1 MRLMNKLYDNNK
13 KYNRLLIL
21 PAVMLVAIIILVFIY
36 PGIQKGIDLK
46 GGYQII
52 VNFDSP
58 KDYASLENKLINE
71 YGLSEV
77 HISETKAITSYG
89 LLIEFAQPKVLD
101 IAKANRQKIDFVNS
115 SLEEVKT
122 QSKEALAPLITS
134 EYLTEADL
142 VDIDKSTTTTEV
154 KTLLTEKL
162 MVASNNFSSQINVL
176 VKTELSLDDTSKIQS
191 REVAAT
197 LGSDFVKTAIK
208 VGITAFV
215 LLILVILFFFREIMP
230 SALIIFSALFDM
242 GAGLVGMAIFGLPLS
257 LVTIPA
263 LLMLIGYSVDT
274 DILLTTRVLK
284 DRTGDPVAAANESIK
299 TGLTMT
305 FATMVTVL
313 AMLVIS
319 YAAQMLVIY
328 EIAII
333 LAFGLIGDIVATW
346 FFNAPTLLN
355 YVLAKEKRRQGNN

>member
-1 MRLMNKLYDNNK
+1 MKFYDHNK
-13 KYNRLLIL
+13 KYNKLLIL

-58 KDYASLENKLINE
+58 KDYASLENKLVNE

-89 LLIEFAQPKVLD
+89 LLIEFAQPKALD
-101 IAKANRQKIDFVNS
+101 LAKANRQKIDFINS
-115 SLEEVKT
+115 SLEDVKT
-122 QSKEALAPLITS
+122 QSKEVLAPLITS
-134 EYLTEADL
+134 KYLTEADL

-215 LLILVILFFFREIMP
+215 LLVLVILFFFREIMP

-319 YAAQMLVIY
+319 YAAQMLVVY

-355 YVLAKEKRRQGNN
+355 YVLAKEKRRQGSN

>member
-1 MRLMNKLYDNNK
+1 
-13 KYNRLLIL
+13 
-21 PAVMLVAIIILVFIY
+21 
-36 PGIQKGIDLK
+36 
-46 GGYQII
+46 
-52 VNFDSP
+52 
-58 KDYASLENKLINE
+58 
-71 YGLSEV
+71 V

-89 LLIEFAQPKVLD
+89 LLIEFAQPKSLD
-101 IAKANRQKIDFVNS
+101 LAKVNRQKIDFVNT
-115 SLEEVKT
+115 SLENIKI
-122 QSKEALAPLITS
+122 QSKDVLAPLIANK
-134 EYLTEADL
+134 YLTEADL
-142 VDIDKSTTTTEV
+142 EDIDRSVTKDEVKST
-154 KTLLTEKL
+154 LTEKL
-162 MVASNNFSSQINVL
+162 MTASNNFSLQINSL
-176 VKTELSLDDTSKIQS
+176 VKTELSLDDSSKIQS
-191 REVAAT
+191 REIAAT

-215 LLILVILFFFREIMP
+215 LLILVVLFFFREIMP

-284 DRTGDPVAAANESIK
+284 DRAGDPIGAANESIK

-305 FATMVTVL
+305 FATIVTVL

-319 YAAQMLVIY
+319 YAAQMLVVY

-333 LAFGLIGDIVATW
+333 LAFGLVGDIIATW

>member
-1 MRLMNKLYDNNK
+1 MIPMNKLYDHNK
-13 KYNRLLIL
+13 KYNRLLIV
-21 PAVMLVAIIILVFIY
+21 PAIMVAIIIVLVFIY
-36 PGIQKGIDLK
+36 PGIHKGIDLK

-58 KDYASLENKLINE
+58 KDYASLKDKLINQ

-77 HISETKAITSYG
+77 HVSETNAITSFG
-89 LLIEFAQPKVLD
+89 LLIEFAQPQEFDV
-101 IAKANRQKIDFVNS
+101 AKANKQKIDFVNAS
-115 SLEEVKT
+115 IEDVKT
-122 QSKEALAPLITS
+122 QSKDVLAPLIAS
-134 EYLTEADL
+134 KYLTEFDL
-142 VDIDKSTTTTEV
+142 VNIDQALTRDEV
-154 KTLLTEKL
+154 KTILNEKIIS
-162 MVASNNFSSQINVL
+162 ASNNFGTQINAL
-176 VKTELSLDDTSKIQS
+176 VKTELSLDDNSKVQS

-208 VGITAFV
+208 VGITAFI
-215 LLILVILFFFREIMP
+215 LLILVVLYFFREIMP

-242 GAGLVGMAIFGLPLS
+242 GAGLVGMAVFNLPLS

-284 DRTGDPVAAANESIK
+284 DRTGDPIKAANDSIK

-305 FATMVTVL
+305 FATIVTVL

-319 YAAQMLVIY
+319 YAAQMLVVY

-333 LAFGLIGDIVATW
+333 LAFGLVGDIIATW

-355 YVLAKEKRRQGNN
+355 YVLAKEKRKQGTN

>member
-1 MRLMNKLYDNNK
+1 MRPMAKLYDHNK
-13 KYNRLLIL
+13 KYNRLLFA
-21 PAVMLVAIIILVFIY
+21 PAIVLVLIIILVFIY

-58 KDYASLENKLINE
+58 KAYSSLEDKLINQF
-71 YGLSEV
+71 GLSEV

-89 LLIEFAQPKVLD
+89 LLIEFAQPKELD
-101 IAKANRQKIDFVNS
+101 AAKASKQKIDFENL
-115 SLEEVKT
+115 SLDSTKT
-122 QSKEALAPLITS
+122 QSKEVLTALITKKYLS
-134 EYLTEADL
+134 ESDL
-142 VDIDKSTTTTEV
+142 IDIDQAQSKDEV
-154 KTLLTEKL
+154 KTILNDKL
-162 MVASNNFSSQINVL
+162 FLASNNFGSQINSL
-176 VKTELSLDDTSKIQS
+176 VQSELSLDDNSKIQS

-197 LGSDFVKTAIK
+197 LGTDFVKTAVK
-208 VGITAFV
+208 VGITAFI
-215 LLILVILFFFREIMP
+215 LLILVVLYFFREIMP

-284 DRTGDPVAAANESIK
+284 DRTGDPINAANESIK

-305 FATMVTVL
+305 FATIVTVL

-319 YAAQMLVIY
+319 YAAQMLVVY

-333 LAFGLIGDIVATW
+333 LAFGLIGDIIATW

-355 YVLAKEKRRQGNN
+355 YVLAKEKRKQGTN

>member
-1 MRLMNKLYDNNK
+1 MNKLYDNNK

-21 PAVMLVAIIILVFIY
+21 PAIMLVVIIVLVFIY

-52 VNFDSP
+52 VNFDAP
-58 KDYASLENKLINE
+58 KDYKSLEDKLINQ

-77 HISETKAITSYG
+77 HISETRAITSYG
-89 LLIEFAQPKVLD
+89 LLIEFAQPKALD
-101 IAKANRQKIDFVNS
+101 LAKANRQKIDFVNS
-115 SLEEVKT
+115 TIENLKT
-122 QSKEALAPLITS
+122 QSKEVLAPLVTS
-134 EYLTEADL
+134 KYLSESDL
-142 VDIDKSTTTTEV
+142 LEIDSSQTKDEV
-154 KTLLTEKL
+154 KALLTEKIVL
-162 MVASNNFSSQINVL
+162 AGNNFNSQINAL
-176 VKTELSLDDTSKIQS
+176 VKTELSLDNNSKIQS

-215 LLILVILFFFREIMP
+215 LLIIVVLLFFREIMP

-242 GAGLVGMAIFGLPLS
+242 GAGLVGMAVFGLPLS

-284 DRTGDPVAAANESIK
+284 DRTGDPVKAANESVK

-319 YAAQMLVIY
+319 YAAQMLVVY

-333 LAFGLIGDIVATW
+333 LAFGLVGDIIATW

-355 YVLAKEKRRQGNN
+355 YVIGKEKRKQGTN